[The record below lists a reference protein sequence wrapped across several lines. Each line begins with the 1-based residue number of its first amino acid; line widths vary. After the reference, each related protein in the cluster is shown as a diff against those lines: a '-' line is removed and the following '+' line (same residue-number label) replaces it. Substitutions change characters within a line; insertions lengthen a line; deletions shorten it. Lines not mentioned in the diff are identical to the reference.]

1 MAEFELKALITGVDR
16 LSPALSKMQ
25 KKIRG
30 FKRQAEEASQGG
42 LALGGGLAAG
52 LTLSLKSYADQENAA
67 TGLKVAMMD
76 ANGEVG
82 KSFQDIN
89 KLAIGLGN
97 QLPGTTADF
106 QNMMQMLVRQGI
118 PAENILGGVG
128 KATAYLAVQLKKTPE
143 AAAEFAAKMQDATG
157 TASEDMMGLFD
168 TIQKAFYLGVDDTN
182 MLSFFTKTSS
192 VLKMVNKDG
201 LQAAQSLA
209 PISVMM
215 DQMGM
220 NGESAGNALRKVI
233 QSGLSVKKI
242 RDVNKVMA
250 RQKLGVQL
258 DFTDGKGSFGGL
270 DNMFKQLA
278 KLRKLTDVK
287 RTGVLKAIF
296 GDDAETLQVVNA
308 LIDKGKDGYDQIQ
321 QKMNKQAS
329 LNKRVQAQLGTLS
342 NLWEAMTGTATNG
355 LAAIGGAFSGDAQN
369 ITQWLGEL
377 GEKFTKF
384 ADENPRVIRGV
395 VGLAAGLAILKLGL
409 MGVGGAISIVSRIM
423 SMTPIGMIATAIAL
437 AAGLIITNWDVVGPY
452 FKKLWETIGPYF
464 EAGWE
469 LLKKVF
475 AWSPLGMVIN
485 NWGPVVKWFQDMWDK
500 LKPIIEWF
508 TDSSGDTVDAINS
521 AQWGAGAYDAYG
533 TGIPARGYTPYQAVD
548 PAQSNNASDATGPNP
563 FMINKASAPK
573 VDGEIKVSF
582 VNSPPGIVRFDLK
595 FVEAGELS
603 YPTSGAATAQT
614 LMSSCSALDDC
625 ISDSFSGFSIDGVAD
640 FVQNDVV
647 GNASTMLG
655 YVSDAMKVVDSA
667 VSDAARLLQGDIS
680 VLLPPPSSGKNFVEQ
695 VQKMWRTGKR
705 LYGNASDLV
714 TMIKTLSGVSLGSD
728 LQPRGVWKTDS
739 KTTATAT
746 QQRNVVAST
755 LRTTA
760 ISEAAYA
767 VTRLPAPTT
776 SAVMQNATVGQ
787 STTPAQSTG
796 WPSVTHPALNNA
808 PAVKNTVDL
817 PTWEE
822 LTDIRDTLNTA
833 IDKELSR
840 TTSDALFLALR
851 RVKADLNADINT
863 RLEQSARIIQRTP
876 DEVLPALVL
885 AATWFDNAA
894 RDADII
900 RRNAI
905 THPGFVPVIPLKV
918 PVQ

>member
-1 MAEFELKALITGVDR
+1 
-16 LSPALSKMQ
+16 
-25 KKIRG
+25 
-30 FKRQAEEASQGG
+30 
-42 LALGGGLAAG
+42 
-52 LTLSLKSYADQENAA
+52 
-67 TGLKVAMMD
+67 
-76 ANGEVG
+76 
-82 KSFQDIN
+82 
-89 KLAIGLGN
+89 
-97 QLPGTTADF
+97 
-106 QNMMQMLVRQGI
+106 
-118 PAENILGGVG
+118 
-128 KATAYLAVQLKKTPE
+128 
-143 AAAEFAAKMQDATG
+143 
-157 TASEDMMGLFD
+157 
-168 TIQKAFYLGVDDTN
+168 
-182 MLSFFTKTSS
+182 
-192 VLKMVNKDG
+192 
-201 LQAAQSLA
+201 
-209 PISVMM
+209 
-215 DQMGM
+215 
-220 NGESAGNALRKVI
+220 
-233 QSGLSVKKI
+233 
-242 RDVNKVMA
+242 
-250 RQKLGVQL
+250 
-258 DFTDGKGSFGGL
+258 
-270 DNMFKQLA
+270 
-278 KLRKLTDVK
+278 
-287 RTGVLKAIF
+287 
-296 GDDAETLQVVNA
+296 
-308 LIDKGKDGYDQIQ
+308 
-321 QKMNKQAS
+321 
-329 LNKRVQAQLGTLS
+329 
-342 NLWEAMTGTATNG
+342 
-355 LAAIGGAFSGDAQN
+355 
-369 ITQWLGEL
+369 
-377 GEKFTKF
+377 
-384 ADENPRVIRGV
+384 
-395 VGLAAGLAILKLGL
+395 
-409 MGVGGAISIVSRIM
+409 
-423 SMTPIGMIATAIAL
+423 
-437 AAGLIITNWDVVGPY
+437 
-452 FKKLWETIGPYF
+452 
-464 EAGWE
+464 
-469 LLKKVF
+469 
-475 AWSPLGMVIN
+475 
-485 NWGPVVKWFQDMWDK
+485 
-500 LKPIIEWF
+500 
-508 TDSSGDTVDAINS
+508 
-521 AQWGAGAYDAYG
+521 
-533 TGIPARGYTPYQAVD
+533 
-548 PAQSNNASDATGPNP
+548 
-563 FMINKASAPK
+563 
-573 VDGEIKVSF
+573 
-582 VNSPPGIVRFDLK
+582 

>member
-242 RDVNKVMA
+242 RDVNKIMA

-270 DNMFKQLA
+270 DNMFRQLA

-355 LAAIGGAFSGDAQN
+355 LAAIGGAFSGDAKN

-409 MGVGGAISIVSRIM
+409 MGVGSAISIVSRIM
-423 SMTPIGMIATAIAL
+423 SMTPIGMIATAIAM

-521 AQWGAGAYDAYG
+521 AQWGAGGYGAYG
-533 TGIPARGYTPYQAVD
+533 TG
-548 PAQSNNASDATGPNP
+548 
-563 FMINKASAPK
+563 
-573 VDGEIKVSF
+573 
-582 VNSPPGIVRFDLK
+582 
-595 FVEAGELS
+595 
-603 YPTSGAATAQT
+603 
-614 LMSSCSALDDC
+614 
-625 ISDSFSGFSIDGVAD
+625 VA
-640 FVQNDVV
+640 
-647 GNASTMLG
+647 
-655 YVSDAMKVVDSA
+655 
-667 VSDAARLLQGDIS
+667 
-680 VLLPPPSSGKNFVEQ
+680 SSGYNHYQ
-695 VQKMWRTGKR
+695 
-705 LYGNASDLV
+705 
-714 TMIKTLSGVSLGSD
+714 IKQG
-728 LQPRGVWKTDS
+728 
-739 KTTATAT
+739 TAT
-746 QQRNVVAST
+746 QPKGTITVEFKGAPQGMS
-755 LRTTA
+755 
-760 ISEAAYA
+760 
-767 VTRLPAPTT
+767 VTDSR
-776 SAVMQNATVGQ
+776 
-787 STTPAQSTG
+787 STG
-796 WPSVTHPALNNA
+796 
-808 PAVKNTVDL
+808 
-817 PTWEE
+817 
-822 LTDIRDTLNTA
+822 
-833 IDKELSR
+833 IDVNHDVGYTRIGR
-840 TTSDALFLALR
+840 T
-851 RVKADLNADINT
+851 
-863 RLEQSARIIQRTP
+863 
-876 DEVLPALVL
+876 
-885 AATWFDNAA
+885 
-894 RDADII
+894 
-900 RRNAI
+900 
-905 THPGFVPVIPLKV
+905 GMGG
-918 PVQ
+918 

>member
-1 MAEFELKALITGVDR
+1 MQVLNPQRKAFLDMVAWSEGTDNGRQPTRNHGYDVIVGGELFADYSDHPRKLVT
-16 LSPALSKMQ
+16 LNLKLKST
-25 KKIRG
+25 
-30 FKRQAEEASQGG
+30 
-42 LALGGGLAAG
+42 AAG
-52 LTLSLKSYADQENAA
+52 RYQLLSRWWDTYRKQL
-67 TGLKVAMMD
+67 GLKDFSPESQDAVALQQIKERG
-76 ANGEVG
+76 A
-82 KSFQDIN
+82 
-89 KLAIGLGN
+89 
-97 QLPGTTADF
+97 LPGTTADF

-270 DNMFKQLA
+270 DNMFRQLA

-308 LIDKGKDGYDQIQ
+308 LIDKGKD
-321 QKMNKQAS
+321 
-329 LNKRVQAQLGTLS
+329 
-342 NLWEAMTGTATNG
+342 
-355 LAAIGGAFSGDAQN
+355 
-369 ITQWLGEL
+369 
-377 GEKFTKF
+377 
-384 ADENPRVIRGV
+384 
-395 VGLAAGLAILKLGL
+395 
-409 MGVGGAISIVSRIM
+409 
-423 SMTPIGMIATAIAL
+423 
-437 AAGLIITNWDVVGPY
+437 
-452 FKKLWETIGPYF
+452 
-464 EAGWE
+464 
-469 LLKKVF
+469 
-475 AWSPLGMVIN
+475 
-485 NWGPVVKWFQDMWDK
+485 
-500 LKPIIEWF
+500 
-508 TDSSGDTVDAINS
+508 
-521 AQWGAGAYDAYG
+521 
-533 TGIPARGYTPYQAVD
+533 
-548 PAQSNNASDATGPNP
+548 
-563 FMINKASAPK
+563 
-573 VDGEIKVSF
+573 
-582 VNSPPGIVRFDLK
+582 
-595 FVEAGELS
+595 
-603 YPTSGAATAQT
+603 AATAQT

-776 SAVMQNATVGQ
+776 SAVMQNAAVGQ
-787 STTPAQSTG
+787 ATTPAQSTG

>member
-1 MAEFELKALITGVDR
+1 MTISFNTIPSNTLVPLFYAEMDNQVANTAQDSGASLLIGHANNGAEIVANSLVLMPSADYARQICGAGSQLARMVEAYRQTDPFGELYVIAVPESTGAAATVTLTVTGAATETGTVNVYVGRTRVQAPVTNGDNVATIA
-16 LSPALSKMQ
+16 SSIQDAINAVPALPFTASSSAGVVTLTARHKGLCGNE
-25 KKIRG
+25 IPVSLNYYG
-30 FKRQAEEASQGG
+30 F
-42 LALGGGLAAG
+42 GGGEVLPAG
-52 LTLSLKSYADQENAA
+52 VQ
-67 TGLKVAMMD
+67 
-76 ANGEVG
+76 
-82 KSFQDIN
+82 I
-89 KLAIGLGN
+89 
-97 QLPGTTADF
+97 
-106 QNMMQMLVRQGI
+106 
-118 PAENILGGVG
+118 
-128 KATAYLAVQLKKTPE
+128 AV
-143 AAAEFAAKMQDATG
+143 ATG
-157 TASEDMMGLFD
+157 TED
-168 TIQKAFYLGVDDTN
+168 LG
-182 MLSFFTKTSS
+182 
-192 VLKMVNKDG
+192 
-201 LQAAQSLA
+201 
-209 PISVMM
+209 
-215 DQMGM
+215 
-220 NGESAGNALRKVI
+220 KVTFRPSI
-233 QSGLSVKKI
+233 TAYV
-242 RDVNKVMA
+242 V
-250 RQKLGVQL
+250 
-258 DFTDGKGSFGGL
+258 
-270 DNMFKQLA
+270 
-278 KLRKLTDVK
+278 
-287 RTGVLKAIF
+287 
-296 GDDAETLQVVNA
+296 GDDCFDQRDR
-308 LIDKGKDGYDQIQ
+308 LIE
-321 QKMNKQAS
+321 A
-329 LNKRVQAQLGTLS
+329 LNKPGPGTLVHP
-342 NLWEAMTGTATNG
+342 TY
-355 LAAIGGAFSGDAQN
+355 
-369 ITQWLGEL
+369 GEL
-377 GEKFTKF
+377 
-384 ADENPRVIRGV
+384 
-395 VGLAAGLAILKLGL
+395 
-409 MGVGGAISIVSRIM
+409 
-423 SMTPIGMIATAIAL
+423 
-437 AAGLIITNWDVVGPY
+437 
-452 FKKLWETIGPYF
+452 
-464 EAGWE
+464 
-469 LLKKVF
+469 KVC
-475 AWSPLGMVIN
+475 
-485 NWGPVVKWFQDMWDK
+485 
-500 LKPIIEWF
+500 
-508 TDSSGDTVDAINS
+508 
-521 AQWGAGAYDAYG
+521 
-533 TGIPARGYTPYQAVD
+533 
-548 PAQSNNASDATGPNP
+548 
-563 FMINKASAPK
+563 
-573 VDGEIKVSF
+573 VDGEVRVST
-582 VNSPPGIVRFDLK
+582 SKSEGRIVRFDLK

-640 FVQNDVV
+640 FVQNDVI
-647 GNASTMLG
+647 GNASIMLG

-776 SAVMQNATVGQ
+776 SAVMQNSAVGQ
-787 STTPAQSTG
+787 ATTPAQSTG

-851 RVKADLNADINT
+851 RMKADLNADINT

>member
-1 MAEFELKALITGVDR
+1 MVGDDCFDQRDRLIDALNKPGPGTLVHPTYGELKVC
-16 LSPALSKMQ
+16 
-25 KKIRG
+25 
-30 FKRQAEEASQGG
+30 
-42 LALGGGLAAG
+42 
-52 LTLSLKSYADQENAA
+52 
-67 TGLKVAMMD
+67 
-76 ANGEVG
+76 
-82 KSFQDIN
+82 
-89 KLAIGLGN
+89 
-97 QLPGTTADF
+97 
-106 QNMMQMLVRQGI
+106 
-118 PAENILGGVG
+118 
-128 KATAYLAVQLKKTPE
+128 
-143 AAAEFAAKMQDATG
+143 
-157 TASEDMMGLFD
+157 
-168 TIQKAFYLGVDDTN
+168 
-182 MLSFFTKTSS
+182 
-192 VLKMVNKDG
+192 
-201 LQAAQSLA
+201 
-209 PISVMM
+209 
-215 DQMGM
+215 
-220 NGESAGNALRKVI
+220 
-233 QSGLSVKKI
+233 
-242 RDVNKVMA
+242 
-250 RQKLGVQL
+250 
-258 DFTDGKGSFGGL
+258 
-270 DNMFKQLA
+270 
-278 KLRKLTDVK
+278 
-287 RTGVLKAIF
+287 
-296 GDDAETLQVVNA
+296 
-308 LIDKGKDGYDQIQ
+308 
-321 QKMNKQAS
+321 
-329 LNKRVQAQLGTLS
+329 
-342 NLWEAMTGTATNG
+342 
-355 LAAIGGAFSGDAQN
+355 
-369 ITQWLGEL
+369 
-377 GEKFTKF
+377 
-384 ADENPRVIRGV
+384 
-395 VGLAAGLAILKLGL
+395 
-409 MGVGGAISIVSRIM
+409 
-423 SMTPIGMIATAIAL
+423 
-437 AAGLIITNWDVVGPY
+437 
-452 FKKLWETIGPYF
+452 
-464 EAGWE
+464 
-469 LLKKVF
+469 
-475 AWSPLGMVIN
+475 
-485 NWGPVVKWFQDMWDK
+485 
-500 LKPIIEWF
+500 
-508 TDSSGDTVDAINS
+508 
-521 AQWGAGAYDAYG
+521 
-533 TGIPARGYTPYQAVD
+533 
-548 PAQSNNASDATGPNP
+548 
-563 FMINKASAPK
+563 
-573 VDGEIKVSF
+573 VDGEVRVST
-582 VNSPPGIVRFDLK
+582 SKSEGRIVRFDLK

-640 FVQNDVV
+640 FVQNDVI
-647 GNASTMLG
+647 GNASIMLG

-755 LRTTA
+755 LRATA

-776 SAVMQNATVGQ
+776 SAVMQNAAVGQ
-787 STTPAQSTG
+787 STTSAVMQNAAVGQSTTSAQSTG

>member
-1 MAEFELKALITGVDR
+1 MTWKDR
-16 LSPALSKMQ
+16 L
-25 KKIRG
+25 
-30 FKRQAEEASQGG
+30 
-42 LALGGGLAAG
+42 
-52 LTLSLKSYADQENAA
+52 
-67 TGLKVAMMD
+67 
-76 ANGEVG
+76 
-82 KSFQDIN
+82 
-89 KLAIGLGN
+89 
-97 QLPGTTADF
+97 
-106 QNMMQMLVRQGI
+106 
-118 PAENILGGVG
+118 
-128 KATAYLAVQLKKTPE
+128 
-143 AAAEFAAKMQDATG
+143 QDA
-157 TASEDMMGLFD
+157 SFR
-168 TIQKAFYLGVDDTN
+168 GVP
-182 MLSFFTKTSS
+182 FK
-192 VLKMVNKDG
+192 VEE
-201 LQAAQSLA
+201 
-209 PISVMM
+209 
-215 DQMGM
+215 
-220 NGESAGNALRKVI
+220 ESAGTGRRVETHEYPNRDKPYTEDL
-233 QSGLSVKKI
+233 GKI
-242 RDVNKVMA
+242 TFRPSITAYVV
-250 RQKLGVQL
+250 
-258 DFTDGKGSFGGL
+258 
-270 DNMFKQLA
+270 
-278 KLRKLTDVK
+278 
-287 RTGVLKAIF
+287 
-296 GDDAETLQVVNA
+296 GDDCFDQRDR
-308 LIDKGKDGYDQIQ
+308 LID
-321 QKMNKQAS
+321 A
-329 LNKRVQAQLGTLS
+329 LNKPGPGTLVHP
-342 NLWEAMTGTATNG
+342 TY
-355 LAAIGGAFSGDAQN
+355 
-369 ITQWLGEL
+369 GEL
-377 GEKFTKF
+377 
-384 ADENPRVIRGV
+384 
-395 VGLAAGLAILKLGL
+395 
-409 MGVGGAISIVSRIM
+409 
-423 SMTPIGMIATAIAL
+423 
-437 AAGLIITNWDVVGPY
+437 
-452 FKKLWETIGPYF
+452 
-464 EAGWE
+464 
-469 LLKKVF
+469 KVC
-475 AWSPLGMVIN
+475 
-485 NWGPVVKWFQDMWDK
+485 
-500 LKPIIEWF
+500 
-508 TDSSGDTVDAINS
+508 
-521 AQWGAGAYDAYG
+521 
-533 TGIPARGYTPYQAVD
+533 
-548 PAQSNNASDATGPNP
+548 
-563 FMINKASAPK
+563 
-573 VDGEIKVSF
+573 VDGEVRVST
-582 VNSPPGIVRFDLK
+582 SKSEGRIVRFDLK

-776 SAVMQNATVGQ
+776 SAVMQNATVGP

-796 WPSVTHPALNNA
+796 WPFVTHPALNNA

-863 RLEQSARIIQRTP
+863 RIEQSARIIQRTP

>member
-30 FKRQAEEASQGG
+30 FKRQAEEASKGW

-242 RDVNKVMA
+242 RDVNKIMA

-270 DNMFKQLA
+270 DNMFRQLA

-308 LIDKGKDGYDQIQ
+308 LIDKGKDGYDQNQ

-355 LAAIGGAFSGDAQN
+355 LAAIGGAFSGDAKN

-409 MGVGGAISIVSRIM
+409 MGVGSAISIVSRIM

-485 NWGPVVKWFQDMWDK
+485 NWGPIVKWFQDMWEK
-500 LKPIIEWF
+500 LRPIIEWF
-508 TDSSGDTVDAINS
+508 SDGASDTVAAANA
-521 AQWGAGAYDAYG
+521 AQWGAGGYGAYG
-533 TGIPARGYTPYQAVD
+533 TGVASSGYNPYQ
-548 PAQSNNASDATGPNP
+548 
-563 FMINKASAPK
+563 
-573 VDGEIKVSF
+573 IK
-582 VNSPPGIVRFDLK
+582 
-595 FVEAGELS
+595 
-603 YPTSGAATAQT
+603 
-614 LMSSCSALDDC
+614 
-625 ISDSFSGFSIDGVAD
+625 
-640 FVQNDVV
+640 
-647 GNASTMLG
+647 
-655 YVSDAMKVVDSA
+655 
-667 VSDAARLLQGDIS
+667 QG
-680 VLLPPPSSGKNFVEQ
+680 
-695 VQKMWRTGKR
+695 
-705 LYGNASDLV
+705 
-714 TMIKTLSGVSLGSD
+714 
-728 LQPRGVWKTDS
+728 
-739 KTTATAT
+739 TAT
-746 QQRNVVAST
+746 QPKGTITV
-755 LRTTA
+755 
-760 ISEAAYA
+760 EFKG
-767 VTRLPAPTT
+767 APQG
-776 SAVMQNATVGQ
+776 M
-787 STTPAQSTG
+787 
-796 WPSVTHPALNNA
+796 SVT
-808 PAVKNTVDL
+808 
-817 PTWEE
+817 
-822 LTDIRDTLNTA
+822 DTRSSG
-833 IDKELSR
+833 IDVIHDVGYTRIGR
-840 TTSDALFLALR
+840 T
-851 RVKADLNADINT
+851 
-863 RLEQSARIIQRTP
+863 
-876 DEVLPALVL
+876 
-885 AATWFDNAA
+885 
-894 RDADII
+894 
-900 RRNAI
+900 
-905 THPGFVPVIPLKV
+905 GMGG
-918 PVQ
+918 